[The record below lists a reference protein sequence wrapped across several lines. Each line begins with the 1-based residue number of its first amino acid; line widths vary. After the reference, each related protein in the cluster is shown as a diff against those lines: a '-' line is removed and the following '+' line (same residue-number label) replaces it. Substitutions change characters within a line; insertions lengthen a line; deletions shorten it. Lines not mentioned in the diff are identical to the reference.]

1 MAMVKMMLTS
11 ALLMVSSTAQ
21 SQVDVATD
29 TELRVAYCVGVSEH
43 QQAAYDPN
51 GPNKSLL
58 GGEPADSRLA
68 NALREGA
75 QSNANRRARLLG
87 YLKARGL
94 FSVRSA
100 AAISGMVAA
109 KRRGRDD
116 SVERLAVVYACIEK
130 CPLVS
135 NSIGA
140 CIDDCRE
147 TKGNPAVDAVNRCTD
162 NDPLP
167 Y

>member
-1 MAMVKMMLTS
+1 MMLTS
-11 ALLMVSSTAQ
+11 ALLMVNSTAQ

-29 TELRVAYCVGVSEH
+29 TELRVAYCVGVLEH
-43 QQAAYDPN
+43 TQAAFNPMA
-51 GPNKSLL
+51 
-58 GGEPADSRLA
+58 GEPADSRSA
-68 NALREGA
+68 KALREGA

-87 YLKARGL
+87 YLRARGL

-100 AAISGMVAA
+100 AALSGTVAA
-109 KRRGRDD
+109 KRRGWDD
-116 SVERLAVVYACIEK
+116 SAERLAVVYACIEK
-130 CPLVS
+130 CPMGS

-147 TKGNPAVDAVNRCTD
+147 TKEKPVWLAIERCAN

>member
-1 MAMVKMMLTS
+1 MTG
-11 ALLMVSSTAQ
+11 STAQ

-43 QQAAYDPN
+43 EQAAFDTN
-51 GPNKSLL
+51 GPNGLSLAL
-58 GGEPADSRLA
+58 PADDPLA
-68 NALREGA
+68 KALREGA

-87 YLKARGL
+87 YLRARGL

-100 AAISGMVAA
+100 AALSGMVAA
-109 KRRGRDD
+109 KRRGWDD

-140 CIDDCRE
+140 CMDDCRE
-147 TKGNPAVDAVNRCTD
+147 TKGNLAVDAVKRCTD

>member
-1 MAMVKMMLTS
+1 MVLTS

-43 QQAAYDPN
+43 QQAAY
-51 GPNKSLL
+51 GPME
-58 GGEPADSRLA
+58 GEPADSRLA
-68 NALREGA
+68 KALREGA
-75 QSNANRRARLLG
+75 QSSANRHARLLS

-109 KRRGRDD
+109 KRRGWDD
-116 SVERLAVVYACIEK
+116 SVERQAVVYACIEK
-130 CPLVS
+130 CPMGS

-147 TKGNPAVDAVNRCTD
+147 PKGNPAVDAVDRCTD

>member
-1 MAMVKMMLTS
+1 MMLTS

-29 TELRVAYCVGVSEH
+29 TELRVAYCLGALEH
-43 QQAAYDPN
+43 EQAAFGPN
-51 GPNKSLL
+51 GPNGLWA
-58 GGEPADSRLA
+58 GMPADSRMA
-68 NALREGA
+68 KALREAA
-75 QSNANRRARLLG
+75 QSNANRHARVLG
-87 YLKARGL
+87 YLQARGL
-94 FSVRSA
+94 FSVRSTT
-100 AAISGMVAA
+100 AISGMVAA
-109 KRRGRDD
+109 KRRGWDD

-130 CPLVS
+130 CPMGS

-147 TKGNPAVDAVNRCTD
+147 TKGNLAVDAVNRCQD